1 VYIYFTDSLVV
12 VVDDDGDVDELKR
25 VLAVTPNIERDIY
38 REREQERDIFVINFG
53 NRQFLWFRLMLN

>member
-38 REREQERDIFVINFG
+38 IERESKKET
-53 NRQFLWFRLMLN
+53 FL